1 MQKKV
6 QGAAWVLI
14 IVLGVYIL
22 YKGLAIAKES
32 HFLKKLPFLSGV
44 ETTLE
49 AMAVKTH
56 MPALSFMWQGTDHP
70 KKWTDLAIDEI
81 LPLYSY
87 ALEEAEGMPDI
98 ESRLEYELMMELESQ
113 TEALAERTEGG
124 EGQEKSEK
132 GEGLGEQAG
141 AGSKAQEEGEAD
153 AGSEGT
159 TENAEDGTD
168 TGSGTGEEGGQG
180 TGSVDGTSE
189 QAGAGSAEGAGDKA
203 ATGNKADAGEQADAE
218 SKKGAEGKAGTGNAE
233 GGSGRA
239 EAKDPKRAPLTVY
252 DEKELRDYDYLLNNF
267 FAVDPS
273 TTPMESQINYD
284 LLMSKDLKLTGD
296 SSKPQI
302 LIYHTHS
309 QEAFIDSKEG
319 DVNDTIVGVGNYL
332 TELLEDTYGYHVIHH
347 TEVYDL
353 VDGVLD
359 RNKAYTLA
367 APDIQQIL
375 DENPSIEVVIDLHRD
390 GVDGY
395 KFVTDIDGKPTSQIM
410 FFNGLSRSAE
420 SGEISYLPNPYIEDN
435 LAFSFQLQLKANEYY
450 PGWTRNIYLSSLR
463 YNLHMRPKSL
473 LIESG
478 TQLNTV
484 QEELNSMELLADILN
499 QVLRGK

>member
-32 HFLKKLPFLSGV
+32 HFLKKLPFLSRV

-56 MPALSFMWQGTDHP
+56 MPALTFMWQGTDHP
-70 KKWTDLAIDEI
+70 KKWTDLAINEI

-87 ALEEAEGMPDI
+87 AMDEADGMPDI

-113 TEALAERTEGG
+113 TEALAERTEGQEDLAKREG
-124 EGQEKSEK
+124 EKPKDQENA
-132 GEGLGEQAG
+132 GG
-141 AGSKAQEEGEAD
+141 AGSKA
-153 AGSEGT
+153 
-159 TENAEDGTD
+159 
-168 TGSGTGEEGGQG
+168 GEE
-180 TGSVDGTSE
+180 SE
-189 QAGAGSAEGAGDKA
+189 KWAEGKPGAESEKWAEGKPGAESEKGTEGKPGTESEKSAGDKA
-203 ATGNKADAGEQADAE
+203 EAE
-218 SKKGAEGKAGTGNAE
+218 STEGA
-233 GGSGRA
+233 GSKA
-239 EAKDPKRAPLTVY
+239 EAKDPGRAPMAVF
-252 DEKELRDYDYLLNNF
+252 DENELRDYDYLLNNF

-395 KFVTDIDGKPTSQIM
+395 KFVTDIDGKPTAQIM
-410 FFNGLSRSAE
+410 FYNGLSRSAE
-420 SGEISYLPNPYIEDN
+420 SGEIDYLPNPYIEDN

>member
-1 MQKKV
+1 MTGRQGRQMQKKV
-6 QGAAWVLI
+6 QGAAWVLM
-14 IVLGVYIL
+14 IVLGGYIL
-22 YKGLAIAKES
+22 YKGLAIAKEN
-32 HFLKKLPFLSGV
+32 HFLKKQPFLSGV

-87 ALEEAEGMPDI
+87 AMDEADGMPDI

-113 TEALAERTEGG
+113 TEELAEWTEDG
-124 EGQEKSEK
+124 ENQEELAKE
-132 GEGLGEQAG
+132 EGLGEQAG
-141 AGSKAQEEGEAD
+141 AGSEAD
-153 AGSEGT
+153 TGSEDS

-168 TGSGTGEEGGQG
+168 TEIRTGEGSGQ
-180 TGSVDGTSE
+180 S
-189 QAGAGSAEGAGDKA
+189 AGDKA
-203 ATGNKADAGEQADAE
+203 GTGDQADAE
-218 SKKGAEGKAGTGNAE
+218 DKAGTGNPE
-233 GGSGRA
+233 GGTGRA
-239 EAKDPKRAPLTVY
+239 KAKDPKRAPLAVF
-252 DEKELRDYDYLLNNF
+252 DENELRDYEYLLNHF

-395 KFVTDIDGKPTSQIM
+395 KFVTDIDGKPTAQIM
-410 FFNGLSRSAE
+410 FYNGLSRSAE
-420 SGEISYLPNPYIEDN
+420 SGEIDYLPNPYIEDN

-463 YNLHMRPKSL
+463 YNLHMSPKSL